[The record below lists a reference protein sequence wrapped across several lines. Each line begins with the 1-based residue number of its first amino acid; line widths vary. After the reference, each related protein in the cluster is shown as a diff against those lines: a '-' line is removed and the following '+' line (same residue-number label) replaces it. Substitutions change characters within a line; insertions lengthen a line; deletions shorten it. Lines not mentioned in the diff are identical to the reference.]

1 MSEREDFTLEAEI
14 PSSEKI
20 LITGGTD
27 GIGRAI
33 AEQFIELNK
42 GVAVCGKTP
51 ETVDEMSQK
60 EDTHAYLVDLSDR
73 REARALVDK
82 SVEDLGGIDTLVL
95 NAAMTGLEQP
105 GETEEEKQ
113 RRKDSVFMVNEVA
126 NVAITREAL
135 DQLVATHGTIAF
147 ITSGLSKLKDPPV
160 GAEEYYKSKKRMEEY
175 FADLSKKVGDQ
186 VKIFSINPGM
196 VDTKMQQEVIERGR
210 PEIAERSR
218 FARDNNLLFPPELVG
233 KAIAN
238 ILTNKLDFDPETN
251 RYDKEIV
258 TGSVVD
264 ITSEHINFLHEQSE
278 KVPQLI

>member
-1 MSEREDFTLEAEI
+1 MSEREDFTPEAEV
-14 PSSEKI
+14 PNSEKV

-51 ETVDEMSQK
+51 ETVEEMSQK
-60 EDTHAYLVDLSDR
+60 EDIHAYLVDLSDR
-73 REARALVDK
+73 REAKALVDK

-113 RRKDSVFMVNEVA
+113 CRKDSVFMVNEVA

-135 DQLVATHGTIAF
+135 DQLIESHGTIAF
-147 ITSGLSKLKDPPV
+147 ITSGLSKLAEPPV
-160 GAEEYYKSKKRMEEY
+160 GAEEYYKSKKKMEEY

-196 VDTKMQQEVIERGR
+196 VDTKMQHEVIEHGM
-210 PEIAERSR
+210 PEVAQRSKY
-218 FARDNNLLFPPELVG
+218 ARDHGLFFPPELVG
-233 KAIAN
+233 QAIAN
-238 ILTNKLDFDPETN
+238 ILTKRLDFDPETGE
-251 RYDKEIV
+251 YDKEIEC
-258 TGSVVD
+258 GSVVD
-264 ITSEHINFLHEQSE
+264 ITSEHINYLRNKTE
-278 KVPQLI
+278 KAIETN